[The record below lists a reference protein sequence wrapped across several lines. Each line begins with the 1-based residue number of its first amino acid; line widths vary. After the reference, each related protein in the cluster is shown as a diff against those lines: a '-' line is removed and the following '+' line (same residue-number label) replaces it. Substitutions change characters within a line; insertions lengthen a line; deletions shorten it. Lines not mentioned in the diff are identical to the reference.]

1 MQQCVYVK
9 FPKRA
14 QISSPVVSLSDVCQL
29 YCPDQQAQKKLEQ
42 LQLIKLNPKR
52 KQEKYMMSFLRVIQ
66 VIQKEFPDMDIQNIG
81 ETDFVL
87 YYQENPAGAK
97 LPDVLEW
104 AKTCLVCL
112 ILFFG
117 AAFTIMAFNTDVDI
131 PKLFS
136 QLYHLAGVSSSA
148 GVLELCYSLGLPIG
162 IIVFYDH
169 FWPVIRRKDPTPIEV
184 QMRIYEEDMN
194 NVLIQNAAMEGRV
207 ISYKRD

>member
-1 MQQCVYVK
+1 
-9 FPKRA
+9 
-14 QISSPVVSLSDVCQL
+14 
-29 YCPDQQAQKKLEQ
+29 
-42 LQLIKLNPKR
+42 
-52 KQEKYMMSFLRVIQ
+52 MMSFLRVIQ

-87 YYQENPAGAK
+87 CYQENPAESG
-97 LPDVLEW
+97 LPVVLEW

-117 AAFTIMAFNTDVDI
+117 SAFTIMTFNTDVDI

-136 QLYHLAGVSSSA
+136 QLYSLAGVSSSA

-169 FWPVIRRKDPTPIEV
+169 FRPVIRRKDPTPIEV

-194 NVLIQNAAMEGRV
+194 NVLIQNAAREGRV